1 MKHSTGG
8 TEFEADEG
16 YLLLCSDGLSNMIS
30 NDELKELLLDHDQI
44 ANKINK
50 MIARANEYGG
60 KDNISLVIVDLK
72 R

>member
-1 MKHSTGG
+1 
-8 TEFEADEG
+8 
-16 YLLLCSDGLSNMIS
+16 MIS
-30 NDELKELLLDHDQI
+30 DDELKELLLDHDQI
-44 ANKINK
+44 ANKTNQ

>member
-1 MKHSTGG
+1 
-8 TEFEADEG
+8 
-16 YLLLCSDGLSNMIS
+16 MIS